1 MGGDATA
8 PKIDADALEP
18 SSLEV
23 SGASGRIRQSRA
35 GLRLPDDRFIPVLCE
50 DVVDAIV
57 AQRER
62 FGSVSQYMESL
73 AAEMEHII
81 DQETTAF
88 QRMIARRYDRFNPA
102 RETQTGAA
110 EPDDDGVAEIQQ
122 MIRYLLE
129 KANYERL
136 DPDEIEKAIRVASSH
151 GMAIRVDPDRLVS
164 LDLYVRGQKVDEHR
178 RRSLR
183 APIRGVAQEVE
194 VFSRLVVVFQFRG
207 EPWLNL
213 KLFRDIPFNDL
224 EALLPHAE
232 AAMSIFDRLKV
243 AGGGAGAFGGVAWK
257 LLTGTAVLGQLAWAG
272 IAALFGLTFRAFFGY
287 RRAKHHRSAQ
297 MTHNLYYRIV
307 ANNAGVLELLLG
319 NIGQEELKEAMLG
332 YALLRHEPEIAS
344 AEELG
349 EVAARWLE
357 ETFGVHVD
365 FDAEDAIETME
376 RFDLWEDKAR
386 LVPLMPDVALSRVRE
401 HWQQRKS
408 RAYHLD
414 AWRAPPRAN
423 DLE

>member
-1 MGGDATA
+1 MGADATA
-8 PKIDADALEP
+8 PKVDAASLEP
-18 SSLEV
+18 SSLER
-23 SGASGRIRQSRA
+23 SDASGGSRRIRQSQA
-35 GLRLPDDRFIPVLCE
+35 GLRLPDDRFIPVLSA
-50 DVVDAIV
+50 DLVDAIA
-57 AQRER
+57 AQRDR
-62 FGSVSQYMESL
+62 FGPVAEDIESL

-102 RETQTGAA
+102 RETQTEAA
-110 EPDDDGVAEIQQ
+110 AADDDGIAELQR
-122 MIRYLLE
+122 MIRYLLD

-136 DPDEIEKAIRVASSH
+136 HPDEIDKAVQVASNH

-164 LDLYVRGQKVDEHR
+164 LDIYVRGQRLDEQR

-183 APIRGVAQEVE
+183 APIRGVAREVE
-194 VFSRLVVVFQFRG
+194 VFSRIVVVFQFRD
-207 EPWLNL
+207 EAWLNL

-272 IAALFGLTFRAFFGY
+272 IVALFGLTFRAFFGY

-319 NIGQEELKEAMLG
+319 SIGQEELKEAVLG
-332 YALLRHEPEIAS
+332 YALLRHKPEIAS
-344 AEELG
+344 AQELS
-349 EVAARWLE
+349 EVAAAWLD
-357 ETFGVHVD
+357 ETFEVKVD
-365 FDAEDAIETME
+365 FDADDAVETME
-376 RFDLWEDKAR
+376 RFELWEDKAR
-386 LVPLMPDVALSRVRE
+386 LVPVMPDAAVARLRG
-401 HWQQRKS
+401 HWQHRRS
-408 RAYHLD
+408 RTYHLD
-414 AWRAPPRAN
+414 AWQGP
-423 DLE
+423 DGT